1 MPETP
6 PEFSILM
13 PCLDEAETLEDC
25 ISKARSAIARLG
37 LPAEI
42 VIADNGSAD
51 GSVEIA
57 RRCGARVV
65 EISERGYGA
74 ALRGGIAASRG
85 RYIIMGDA
93 DGSYD
98 FSRIDEFVAKL
109 RQGFDLVMGNRFS
122 GAILPGAMPW
132 KHRFIGNPVLTGLGR
147 LFFRS
152 PVGDFHCGLRGFSR
166 DAFHRMD
173 LRTTGMEFASEM
185 VVKATLL
192 RMKIAETPITLS
204 PAGRSRPPHL
214 RSFRD
219 GWRHLR
225 FLLLYSPR
233 WLFLI
238 PGIVLLGGGAGTIV
252 WLLPGPRHLG
262 AIELDVHTMLAAGL
276 ACIVGFQLLW
286 FGIFTKSFAVTEGL
300 LPAQGLSHRLG
311 RISLEGG
318 LLAGFSMSLLGV
330 AIFAFAL
337 ASWIRTGLG
346 RLDYEK
352 TMRLLIPSLVLLV
365 LGVQTVFSSFFLG
378 VLRLRRTGPAYPPEP
393 EAASRRS

>member
-1 MPETP
+1 
-6 PEFSILM
+6 M

-25 ISKARSAIARLG
+25 ISKARSAVARLS

-42 VIADNGSAD
+42 VIADNGSTD
-51 GSVEIA
+51 GSREIA
-57 RRCGARVV
+57 GRCGARVV

-74 ALRGGIAASRG
+74 ALRGGIAASQG
-85 RYIIMGDA
+85 RFIIIGDA

-109 RQGFDLVMGNRFS
+109 RQGFDLVMGNRFA
-122 GAILPGAMPW
+122 GGILPGAMPW
-132 KHRFIGNPVLTGLGR
+132 KHRFIGNPILTGIGK
-147 LFFRS
+147 LFFGS

-166 DAFHRMD
+166 RAFERMN

-192 RMKIAETPITLS
+192 EMRIAEVPITLS

-238 PGIVLLGGGAGTIV
+238 PGASLLILGGALLI
-252 WLLPGPRHLG
+252 WLIPRSRHLG
-262 AIELDVHTMLAAGL
+262 TVELDVHTMLVSGL

-286 FGIFTKSFAVTEGL
+286 FGVFTRAFAVIEGL
-300 LPAQGLSHRLG
+300 LPDRGLSARAA
-311 RISLEGG
+311 RTPLEVGILTG
-318 LLAGFSMSLLGV
+318 VLACLAGLALLLMAVLTWMRRGFGSLN
-330 AIFAFAL
+330 
-337 ASWIRTGLG
+337 
-346 RLDYEK
+346 YEH
-352 TMRLLIPSLVLLV
+352 TMRLVIPSLVLLV
-365 LGVQTVFSSFFLG
+365 LGVQTIFSSFFLG
-378 VLRLRRTGPAYPPEP
+378 ILHLRR
-393 EAASRRS
+393 S